1 MCTNITETTAIAG
14 SGKGPQGWYPLVK
27 ATVSYDH
34 PFHAPLDHAINI
46 DFLDSSDGL
55 NGRASVELS
64 IEGARKLAETIM
76 SAVDA
81 AEQLHGGSVGSAV

>member
-1 MCTNITETTAIAG
+1 MCTNITQSTSIAG

-34 PFHAPLDHAINI
+34 PFHAALDHAINI
-46 DFLDSSDGL
+46 DFLDSCDGL

-64 IEGARKLAETIM
+64 IEGAKALARTIL
-76 SAVDA
+76 SAVDQ
-81 AEQLHGGSVGSAV
+81 AEQLHGATVGSAP

>member
-1 MCTNITETTAIAG
+1 MCTNITQSAAMVG

-46 DFLDSSDGL
+46 DFLDSSEGL

-76 SAVDA
+76 AAVDA
-81 AEQLHGGSVGSAV
+81 AEQLHGGSIAAP

>member
-1 MCTNITETTAIAG
+1 MHQHHPVHVLAG

-46 DFLDSSDGL
+46 DFLDASDGL

-64 IEGARKLAETIM
+64 IEGARRLAETIM
-76 SAVDA
+76 SAVDQA
-81 AEQLHGGSVGSAV
+81 TQLHGAT